1 MKSLKSAARRS
12 GIISAAALSALALA
26 SCSAG
31 QISQTAEQVAAVDGS
46 WADTADGAVAVRN
59 VTVMVD
65 DEGEAALRFTAINQ
79 DPSMTEHSLESVQVN
94 GNEVE
99 VEGLPTALGRECVL
113 VADSQAGLDN
123 IVQSENIG
131 CIEYATTSLD
141 NDDLAIAGNAT
152 VVFTFSNGE
161 IELISPVSPEILQT
175 GEYSRGPGEGR
186 VSN

>member
-31 QISQTAEQVAAVDGS
+31 QIAQTSEQVAAVDGS

-79 DPSMTEHSLESVQVN
+79 DPSMTEHTLESVEVN
-94 GNEVE
+94 GAEVE
-99 VEGLPTALGRECVL
+99 IDNLPPLGRECVL
-113 VADSQAGLDN
+113 VADSQASLDRT
-123 IVQSENIG
+123 VESENTG
-131 CIEYATTSLD
+131 CIEYAATSLD
-141 NDDLAIAGNAT
+141 NDDFAIGGNAT
-152 VVFTFSNGE
+152 VTFSFSNGE
-161 IELISPVSPEILQT
+161 IELLSPISPEILQT

-186 VSN
+186 VGN

>member
-31 QISQTAEQVAAVDGS
+31 QITQTSEQVAAVDGS

-79 DPSMTEHSLESVQVN
+79 DPSMTEHTLESVEVD
-94 GNEVE
+94 GAEVE
-99 VEGLPTALGRECVL
+99 IDDLPPLGRECVL

-123 IVQSENIG
+123 TVQSDDTG
-131 CIEYATTSLD
+131 CIEYTATSLD
-141 NDDLAIAGNAT
+141 NDDFAIGGNVMVT
-152 VVFTFSNGE
+152 FTFSNGE
-161 IELISPVSPEILQT
+161 IELRSPVSPEILQT

-186 VSN
+186 VDH